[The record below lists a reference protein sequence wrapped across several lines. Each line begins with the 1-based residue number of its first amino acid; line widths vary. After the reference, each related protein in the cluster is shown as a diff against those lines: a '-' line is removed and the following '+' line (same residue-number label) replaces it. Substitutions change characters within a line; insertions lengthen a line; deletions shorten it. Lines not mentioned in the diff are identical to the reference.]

1 MKKTAIM
8 LFLLLIILFC
18 GFSLTQKEKGQKLT
32 GFIGVDPYFD
42 IVPESFVSAVQDGKK
57 GINLDYADSSNPHRY
72 LISPTTNIL
81 TVEGVRI
88 GQLSLL
94 VSSIGNNIS
103 SIRLIIEHDHLI
115 NQEVPNAKIDYEL
128 ALKYTLSRSSVNPS
142 GGSQHS
148 EEDFLPV
155 FCLSSDS
162 ENAYV
167 DSSKKAI
174 NVLFSISQDS
184 IIAIQNA
191 GLYFRLT
198 KDSPVS
204 VQGQYHSTA
213 TLTLEVE

>member
-1 MKKTAIM
+1 MKRAI
-8 LFLLLIILFC
+8 LVSILLLVILFF
-18 GFSLTQKEKGQKLT
+18 GFSLSEKQKGQKLT

-42 IVPESFVSAVQDGKK
+42 LVPESFVSATQDGKK

-94 VSSIGNNIS
+94 VSSIGNDIS
-103 SIRLIIEHDHLI
+103 SVRLIIEHDQLI
-115 NQEVPNAKIDYEL
+115 NQEVPNAKVDYEL
-128 ALKYTLSRSSVNPS
+128 ALKYTLARSSVDSNS
-142 GGSQHS
+142 NSQHT
-148 EEDFLPV
+148 EEDVPPV

-162 ENAYV
+162 ENPYV
-167 DSSKKAI
+167 DSSKKSINILFAI
-174 NVLFSISQDS
+174 SSDS
-184 IIAIQNA
+184 ILSIQNA

-213 TLTLEVE
+213 TFTLEVE